1 MEAMKGP
8 ALVIQTGNADMFSK
22 TLQSAKSVITI
33 GYKPSLQIEFLS
45 YSLSDNES

>member
-8 ALVIQTGNADMFSK
+8 VLVIQTGNADMFSK

-33 GYKPSLQIEFLS
+33 DYKPSLQNRIFVMLTVG
-45 YSLSDNES
+45 